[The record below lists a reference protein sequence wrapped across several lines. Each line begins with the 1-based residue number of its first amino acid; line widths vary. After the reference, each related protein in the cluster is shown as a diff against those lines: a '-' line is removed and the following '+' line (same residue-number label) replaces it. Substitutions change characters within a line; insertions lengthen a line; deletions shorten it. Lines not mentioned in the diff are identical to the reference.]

1 MSLLPSRTTYNQS
14 ASSVISQLKKGG
26 QQQQSD
32 FIWTNQDRFYA
43 IALLATDK
51 PDIAESLT
59 ITAFRDVF
67 TAVRHLNPK
76 HIGLPLWEWLAP
88 FIVRVCADY
97 HHQYSQTVTVA
108 AQPLDPTD
116 DGSEQMDWETTVI
129 LGVQRVKRCF
139 STLVPEQK
147 KAFMLRHQLALDYTQ
162 IACVLN
168 QNIDIIMSWLFR
180 ARVQIVKC
188 LGRG

>member
-32 FIWTNQDRFYA
+32 FIWANQDRFYA

-59 ITAFRDVF
+59 VTAFRDVF
-67 TAVRHLNPK
+67 TAIRQLNPK

-97 HHQYSQTVTVA
+97 HHQYSKPVA
-108 AQPLDPTD
+108 AEPINPAE
-116 DGSEQMDWETTVI
+116 DGSAQMDWETTVI
-129 LGVQRVKRCF
+129 LGLQRVKRCLATV
-139 STLVPEQK
+139 SPEQR
-147 KAFMLRHQLALDYTQ
+147 KAFILRHQLSLDYTQ
-162 IACVLN
+162 IACILN
-168 QNIDIIMSWLFR
+168 QNVEIVMSWLFR

>member
-1 MSLLPSRTTYNQS
+1 MSLLPSRATYNQS

-32 FIWTNQDRFYA
+32 FVWANQDRFYA
-43 IALLATDK
+43 IALLTTDK

-59 ITAFRDVF
+59 LTAFRDVF
-67 TAVRHLNPK
+67 TAVRQLNPK
-76 HIGLPLWEWLAP
+76 HVGLPMWDWLAP

-97 HHQYSQTVTVA
+97 HHQYSKAVVVDSIV
-108 AQPLDPTD
+108 DPTQ
-116 DGSEQMDWETTVI
+116 DGSAQMDWETTVI
-129 LGVQRVKRCF
+129 LGLPRVKRCL
-139 STLVPEQK
+139 STLAPEQR
-147 KAFMLRHQLALDYTQ
+147 KAFILRHQLMLDYTQ

-168 QNIDIIMSWLFR
+168 QNVEIIMSWLFR